1 MKKKLHIQLTKNNL
15 NYEAI
20 GYAYFDVKT
29 SENVINDDGRIITE
43 YFEDIEY
50 SDIILDE
57 VSVFDI
63 DMNLVYQGNA
73 MQRHYELFEKI
84 VKEADIDF
92 TREEINI
99 EL

>member
-15 NYEAI
+15 NYEAT
-20 GYAYFDVKT
+20 GSAYFDVKT

-43 YFEDIEY
+43 HFEDIEY
-50 SDIILDE
+50 SDIILDGVTE
-57 VSVFDI
+57 FNTELELI
-63 DMNLVYQGNA
+63 YNGRA
-73 MQRHYELFEKI
+73 TKKHYELFEKV